1 MKRVIKISKDVYIKE
16 AFFDIVNG
24 VKCLVKHT
32 ETNNAHGAYEIK
44 DVKEIEI
51 FTDLGYSIEGILK

>member
-1 MKRVIKISKDVYIKE
+1 MKRIVKIAKNCYIKE

-32 ETNNAHGAYEIK
+32 TTSNAHGAMEVNFEDLK
-44 DVKEIEI
+44 I
-51 FTDLGYSIEGILK
+51 FTDLGLKIETIKI